1 MRRVLLLSVI
11 CAVLVACGG
20 GNVKIDNGNVNV
32 VVSTTVPTLSALRV
46 KASAVAAST
55 ASAVAIGAGDFTV
68 EWDAVAVDASTLN
81 LYLSADAVKDAA
93 DLDLFLTAN
102 PQKNNHAQLSWKASQ
117 VQISLAGIPQDV
129 SAFFT
134 ASPSGKGYII
144 ARACGIVVD
153 TANGERKE
161 CQQKEVGVVLL
172 K

>member
-11 CAVLVACGG
+11 CAALVACGG

-32 VVSTTVPTLSALRV
+32 VVSTTVPTLSSLRV
-46 KASAVAAST
+46 TGSGAASSASAVSIAS
-55 ASAVAIGAGDFTV
+55 GDFTV

-81 LYLSADAVKDAA
+81 LYLSADAVKDTS

-102 PQKNNHAQLSWKASQ
+102 PQKNSRAQLSWKASQ

-129 SAFFT
+129 STFFA

-144 ARACGIVVD
+144 ARACGIVID